1 MAPSGAQGGAVSVC
15 LTVFPFGY
23 RLMTAPNL
31 NLSGSNLQAVLSA
44 LSKGFVKR
52 LGLGLG
58 MQISKFTAPP
68 SPSVKFPTFFIE
80 PFLRELIKD
89 LRHT

>member
-1 MAPSGAQGGAVSVC
+1 MATSGAQGGAVSVC
-15 LTVFPFGY
+15 LTVCLFGY

-68 SPSVKFPTFFIE
+68 PLV
-80 PFLRELIKD
+80 
-89 LRHT
+89 